1 VRRYNDG
8 MRTAIS
14 YFLLIVALFVGNVF
28 LVLHDSD
35 RQSHN
40 LSIRV
45 DAFQIVAA
53 AISMV
58 TCLSLPRRPS
68 VLERNHV
75 VDDQYT
81 ASAISSYTFSFA
93 SKVLSLARSKRS
105 LDLVDLPKLHL
116 WARSSYLLENFTT
129 VPSNKKPLWKSVIYT
144 HYPEFI
150 FQTSWAVMQSAL
162 QFAPQ
167 LAMYFLLKLLE
178 QRAQGAPVENAAW
191 GLVVAL
197 GASIVLASWTQ
208 AWEHWICWA
217 RLGQLIRAEL
227 SAMIFSKSLRRKDV
241 KGVAKAKV
249 TNEPDPN
256 STAVATN
263 DPGGEGPSDPL
274 FEESMEAEQP
284 GMKSAP
290 DGDDDEDNQKSRQST
305 INLVVSIYVCI
316 LHLFR

>member
-1 VRRYNDG
+1 MMECVPRYLIFSSLLPSALEMSSSFCTTPIDS
-8 MRTAIS
+8 RTT
-14 YFLLIVALFVGNVF
+14 FLSVSMLFKSLLLRFQWSLVF
-28 LVLHDSD
+28 RFLED
-35 RQSHN
+35 RQYW
-40 LSIRV
+40 
-45 DAFQIVAA
+45 
-53 AISMV
+53 
-58 TCLSLPRRPS
+58 
-68 VLERNHV
+68 RNHV